1 MARLEEWLPRARR
14 FGAACAQNPAY
25 RPALPLNRKMP
36 ASVRMP
42 AFPFVPRLLVREF
55 PRDAGAG

>member
-14 FGAACAQNPAY
+14 FGAARAQNPAY
-25 RPALPLNRKMP
+25 RPALPLNKKMP

-42 AFPFVPRLLVREF
+42 AFAFGALLMRF
-55 PRDAGAG
+55 W